1 MNKLKLNSGRQVFKK
16 YGKTIQVQNDK
27 GKLVAFK
34 LVKNLPKI
42 EKFSNSIISSGF
54 ETFKYSLRTRS
65 VFDKPCKICGT
76 KRNVE
81 MHHRRPLKAH
91 KTDNTLKGIQINQS
105 RKQIPLCASC
115 HQRVHNGIYDGP
127 GIY

>member
-1 MNKLKLNSGRQVFKK
+1 MNKFKLNSRRQVFKK
-16 YGKTIQVQNDK
+16 YGKTIQVQGDD
-27 GKLVAFK
+27 GKLFAFK
-34 LVKNLPKI
+34 LEKSLPGI
-42 EKFSNSIISSGF
+42 EKFSNNILPSGF
-54 ETFKYSLRTRS
+54 ETFRYSLRAKS

-91 KTDNTLKGIQINQS
+91 KTDKTLKGIKINQS
-105 RKQIPLCASC
+105 RKQIPLCVSY
-115 HQRVHNGIYDGP
+115 HQKVHNGLYDGP